1 MAESAQERSAYGS
14 GWPME
19 TDRGKGERRT
29 KLRMEA
35 KRKGLRRLTLKRLLL
50 MELLLLLLLFFCCCL
65 ARHGEEK
72 PKREQGGQRGRATL
86 ETAVN
91 AEEDGCECDRTR

>member
-1 MAESAQERSAYGS
+1 
-14 GWPME
+14 
-19 TDRGKGERRT
+19 
-29 KLRMEA
+29 MEA

-50 MELLLLLLLFFCCCL
+50 MELLLLLFFFFFFFFFCL

-91 AEEDGCECDRTR
+91 AEEDSRGAMTAVLIGVKVCLCVSVEGCECERTR